1 MKGLSAIMLKVGNFD
16 FFDDIVIDTTI
27 EGFIKR
33 NLKTQDGWDTM
44 IDNDNKTFI
53 FFLGYDKM
61 GALNGLIEELGK
73 LPTDTPV
80 VTKFEDVTD
89 SLLYT
94 NEFKDYTETCDR
106 TKQFLLENLEIDS
119 ILEKITRDGIESLTE
134 TETMVLG
141 A

>member
-1 MKGLSAIMLKVGNFD
+1 MKGLSAIMLKVGDFD
-16 FFDDIVIDTTI
+16 FFDDIIIDTAI

-33 NLKTQDGWDTM
+33 NLKTKNGWDTM

-61 GALNGLIEELGK
+61 EALNGLIEGLGK
-73 LPTDTPV
+73 LPTDSPV

-106 TKQFLLENLEIDS
+106 TKQFLLENLEIDF
-119 ILEKITRDGIESLTE
+119 ILEKITRDGIESLTN
-134 TETMVLG
+134 TETMVLR